1 MGATVLEAVNTNV
14 VVGGEQQTLKPPA
27 ALRMLKRKITFS
39 TPPLYMDP
47 PPMDLGRFEI
57 SKGPSN
63 NGGWTLDFSAV

>member
-1 MGATVLEAVNTNV
+1 MLLWEVNHKCCCGRLTTNAETACCMQN
-14 VVGGEQQTLKPPA
+14 VG
-27 ALRMLKRKITFS
+27 RKITFS